1 MSSGHNV
8 TLQAEK
14 RTDLTRSALRQLR
27 QSGRVPGV
35 IYGSQIESQQLS
47 VDEKE
52 LLKVAR
58 TGRTE
63 FFQLKL
69 EGGETLPALIKDI
82 QKAKGQVA
90 HVDFQHVSR
99 NKPIRVSIPV
109 HYHGT
114 ATGTKEGGILQTLI
128 TELEVEGLPD
138 DLPTG
143 IEVDVTNLGVGDK
156 LTLAEVSMPQGITL
170 HVPEDTLLASIV
182 VPRGAD
188 VDEEAET
195 EGGAEGEAAP
205 EAASEEAAEEAGA

>member
-1 MSSGHNV
+1 MSSSHNV

-14 RTDLTRSALRQLR
+14 RTNMTHGDLRKLR

-35 IYGSQIESQQLS
+35 IYGSQIGSQQLH

-82 QKAKGQVA
+82 QKTKGLVA
-90 HVDFQHVSR
+90 HVDFQHVSK

-109 HYHGT
+109 HFHGT
-114 ATGTKEGGILQTLI
+114 AAGTKEGGILQTLI

-138 DLPTG
+138 DLPAG

-156 LTLAEVSMPQGITL
+156 LTVTDVSIPQGITL

-182 VPRGAD
+182 VPRGAE
-188 VDEEAET
+188 VDEEAEA
-195 EGGAEGEAAP
+195 EAGGEGEAAP
-205 EAASEEAAEEAGA
+205 EASKEEAPEE